1 MVVVVWSDD
10 VLYSGLK
17 EIDRDRV
24 VSGVESLV
32 ANHVVR
38 MSKDLIQFASRLCAT
53 EWRRMRVIDRSP
65 KVHNSSFRPSAIDR
79 HLGYGDQPALV
90 P

>member
-1 MVVVVWSDD
+1 VAVVMVVVVWSDD

-38 MSKDLIQFASRLCAT
+38 MSKDLI
-53 EWRRMRVIDRSP
+53 
-65 KVHNSSFRPSAIDR
+65 
-79 HLGYGDQPALV
+79 
-90 P
+90 